1 MRRACIAVCMAIRR
15 PKHRVSAEAEPAT
28 ELRRACVHNRAES
41 ATTDPLKESELITDI
56 CEGIVPFVIVVSGDF
71 ESGCMMF
78 AK

>member
-1 MRRACIAVCMAIRR
+1 MAIRR